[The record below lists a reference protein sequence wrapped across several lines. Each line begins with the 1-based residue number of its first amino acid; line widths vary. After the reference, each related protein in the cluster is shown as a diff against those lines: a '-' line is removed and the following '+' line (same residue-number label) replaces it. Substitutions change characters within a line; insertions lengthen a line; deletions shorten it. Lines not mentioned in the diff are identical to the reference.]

1 MIFDYGSFLMT
12 TRNLWQVGVDYLD
25 ACKHEGASAIE
36 LLLPRIPLRNERQA
50 FKIIGLAKKR
60 GMHGVEHD
68 ISKVLSK
75 RAYNDQRYGS
85 ALEWAVRSKDV
96 LLVTATADYILK
108 VSFDILFVCYR
119 NNPCNSYNFSAL
131 FPHWH
136 YTLPGCHL

>member
-1 MIFDYGSFLMT
+1 M
-12 TRNLWQVGVDYLD
+12 D

-50 FKIIGLAKKR
+50 FKIIALAKKR
-60 GMHGVEHD
+60 GMQTVEQD

-96 LLVTATADYILK
+96 LLVTAIADYILK
-108 VSFDILFVCYR
+108 VYCDLLVECLPIYR
-119 NNPCNSYNFSAL
+119 CIS
-131 FPHWH
+131 
-136 YTLPGCHL
+136 

>member
-12 TRNLWQVGVDYLD
+12 TQNLWQVGVDYLD

-50 FKIIGLAKKR
+50 FKIIALAKKR
-60 GMHGVEHD
+60 GMQTVEQD

-96 LLVTATADYILK
+96 LLVTAIADYILK
-108 VSFDILFVCYR
+108 VYCDLLVEC
-119 NNPCNSYNFSAL
+119 
-131 FPHWH
+131 
-136 YTLPGCHL
+136 LPINRCIS